1 MIVIFSFPIRNLCHL
16 SFGFDCI
23 FCVEIFKQFNSIKL
37 LVGGCRC
44 GQGGCVWGRCLK
56 SLSTL
61 HTVQYLTFLLI
72 L

>member
-1 MIVIFSFPIRNLCHL
+1 MIIIFSFRNLCHL

-37 LVGGCRC
+37 LVGGCKC
-44 GQGGCVWGRCLK
+44 GQGGRCLK

-61 HTVQYLTFLLI
+61 HTVQYLTFLLM